1 MASFGRETV
10 EAALRRLKKSL
21 SIQTDNDLAEYLNV
35 TSSGLSAWKRRGS
48 IDIALI
54 IERVNN
60 ISIDWL
66 LYGVGEPTLINK
78 VVDDITKKIYEDD
91 GTTLKG
97 LGKLNALVKENSDNY
112 NDDKN
117 KFRRKKTVVP
127 ILYSS
132 LDKSD
137 TYEVHDEIKGMFE
150 PFIYFNEY
158 TVVVYMNNSIK
169 GKIEVDEGDYM
180 VVSTNRE
187 RMNNNIVLVSIEE
200 RFEFMKFIKDK
211 SGEYLE
217 SLDGKSK
224 NPFKYDGLFEIEGV
238 VIAIFKKM
246 I

>member
-1 MASFGRETV
+1 MASFGKQTV
-10 EAALRRLKKSL
+10 EAVLERMKLFLGVHTEGDVAERLGITK
-21 SIQTDNDLAEYLNV
+21 QTMSN
-35 TSSGLSAWKRRGS
+35 WKFRGTL
-48 IDIALI
+48 DIALI
-54 IERVNN
+54 KETVPD
-60 ISIDWL
+60 ISLDWL
-66 LYGVGEPTLINK
+66 LEGLGEPALKQLEARLIRAHNDAFQPIRSVLEK
-78 VVDDITKKIYEDD
+78 VEEYE
-91 GTTLKG
+91 
-97 LGKLNALVKENSDNY
+97 VK
-112 NDDKN
+112 KN
-117 KFRRKKTVVP
+117 KFKRDKTLIP

-158 TVVVYMNNSIK
+158 TIVVYMNNSIK